1 MTVDERIAKYTLPEP
16 NSGCWLWTGACA
28 ADGYPRITVGSLT
41 DGTKKSVRVT
51 RLVCEKVHGL
61 PEGAHALHRCDNP
74 ICVNPD
80 HLYPGTP
87 KQNTKD
93 CMLRGRRTQV
103 KFGSANPGAKLTE
116 DEVRAIRASTLKG
129 KDLAETYG
137 VSLAAI
143 ALIRSGK
150 RWKHVDG

>member
-28 ADGYPRITVGSLT
+28 ADGYPRITIGSLT

-51 RLVCEKVHGL
+51 RLVCEREHGL

-74 ICVNPD
+74 ICVNPE
-80 HLYPGTP
+80 HLYAGSP

-93 CMLRGRRTQV
+93 CMDRGRRTQA
-103 KFGSANPGAKLTE
+103 KPGSLNPRAKLTE
-116 DEVRAIRASTLKG
+116 DEARAIRASNRKG
-129 KDLAETYG
+129 VELAETYG
-137 VSLAAI
+137 VSQATVS
-143 ALIRSGK
+143 LIRSGK
-150 RWKHVDG
+150 HWRHI